1 MTDKIAYEMS
11 KNKNRHFNE
20 NIEGKVKLH
29 IDIDIKKSDFSNDTT
44 DLYIMNKYKSVS
56 LLIKDTVIDVLK
68 NKHNIDAQA
77 IVLTSHKFT
86 NDHQL
91 IKMSCHIFCKKCML

>member
-56 LLIKDTVIDVLK
+56 LLIKDTVLDVLDSILSIRK
-68 NKHNIDAQA
+68 YGLLAL
-77 IVLTSHKFT
+77 VL
-86 NDHQL
+86 N
-91 IKMSCHIFCKKCML
+91 